1 MRSTNQLDSFGQLG
15 SLLGEF
21 GWNKRRAKTLLIV
34 WSLMFLISLPTSL
47 FLLGLPTLI
56 LSSYF
61 SYRSFQRLKGTKP
74 VILLYQQGL
83 IDCRKGTP
91 EVIRYEEIQ
100 KLFLSVVIT
109 NGVLNYIITL
119 ETQKSPKIRID
130 EHVANIEQL
139 KASLEEQIIQ
149 LQLPELIADYQQ
161 GNAIKFGQ
169 LTLTQE
175 GLLAGKRLL
184 PWSEFESANVKRRY
198 KTVDFFICQKG
209 SQKDWFYSPRDIFP
223 NLALFFALINFI
235 TATEGQANMS

>member
-1 MRSTNQLDSFGQLG
+1 MGSSNQFDGFGQLG

-34 WSLMFLISLPTSL
+34 WSLMFFISLPTSL
-47 FLLGLPTLI
+47 FLLGLPTLV
-56 LSSYF
+56 LSTYF

-91 EVIRYEEIQ
+91 EVIRYEEIK

-109 NGVLNYIITL
+109 NGVLNYIVSL
-119 ETQKSPKIRID
+119 ETHKNPRIRID
-130 EHVANIEQL
+130 EHIGNIDQL
-139 KASLEEQIIQ
+139 KVLLEEQIIQ
-149 LQLPELIADYQQ
+149 LQLPGLIADYQQ

-169 LTLTQE
+169 LTLSQK
-175 GLLAGKRLL
+175 GLLTGKRLL
-184 PWSEFESANVKRRY
+184 AWSDFESANVKRRSN
-198 KTVDFFICQKG
+198 TVDFFICQKG

-223 NLALFFALINFI
+223 NLALFFALINYI
-235 TATEGQANMS
+235 TATESQA